1 MTKPLRSQLTRDR
14 ILRQAR
20 RLFAESGY
28 ERTTVRMI
36 AQSAKVNP
44 SMVMR
49 YYGSKEDLFAVAA
62 RVDFRMPDFATVP
75 VEARGSTL
83 VRHMLEQWE
92 SGDELPALLR
102 AAGAPAKARARLVQA
117 VEQQAAPAIRV
128 ILPEH
133 SREALAM
140 IVMHLA
146 GVALSRYV
154 LKHPSVTALDRETLV
169 AWLGAS
175 IQKYFSE

>member
-1 MTKPLRSQLTRDR
+1 MAKPLRSQTTRDR
-14 ILRQAR
+14 ILREAR
-20 RLFAESGY
+20 RLFAELGY

-36 AQSAKVNP
+36 AQAAKVNP

-49 YYGSKEDLFAVAA
+49 YYSSKEDLFAVAA
-62 RVDFRMPDFATVP
+62 RVDFRMPDLALVP
-75 VEARGSTL
+75 VEERGSTL

-92 SGDELPALLR
+92 AGDELPALLR
-102 AAGAPAKARARLVQA
+102 AAGDHEKARARLVEA

-133 SREALAM
+133 SNEALAM

-146 GVALSRYV
+146 GLALSRYV
-154 LKHPSVTALDRETLV
+154 LKHSSVTDLDRETLV
-169 AWLGAS
+169 TWVGAS
-175 IQKYFSE
+175 IQTYFQK